1 MPASTIMAEFGSKW
15 EWLRWVHKTVLLFLN
30 PLNVIP
36 YILQHQ
42 YGRTTAVVLSEVILN
57 IGFVYSVYYSDKLL
71 LKQNTS
77 PALLALYKLA
87 KFGLIVI
94 PLVLSILGELVSLL
108 PGSGGPSAGQFPN
121 ATPAIVPVSAKQT
134 KRTNVYG
141 VYNGNDNGGPFTS
154 K

>member
-1 MPASTIMAEFGSKW
+1 MLEFGSKW
-15 EWLRWVHKTVLLFLN
+15 EWIKWVHKTVLLFLN

-42 YGRTTAVVLSEVILN
+42 YGRTTAVVLSEVVLN

-71 LKQNTS
+71 LKQTTS

-94 PLVLSILGELVSLL
+94 PLILTILWELVSLL
-108 PGSGGPSAGQFPN
+108 PGSGTSPTAPSAV
-121 ATPAIVPVSAKQT
+121 ATPAIIPVSSRKSNNTA
-134 KRTNVYG
+134 NYG
-141 VYNGNDNGGPFTS
+141 AYGPVGRGPFTS